1 MLLGR
6 SRRRLLVSHFD
17 IDERNN
23 LCLQTIFRCLDH
35 NDEFLTHLRSNL
47 ERDLLL
53 QFFGDRIL
61 YEPAVELDL
70 GILDERAVLVL
81 ERQFF
86 AIVLAENAVTIKLL
100 LS

>member
-1 MLLGR
+1 MLFGWDCCLII
-6 SRRRLLVSHFD
+6 SHLD

-23 LCLQTIFRCLDH
+23 LCLQTIFRCFYD
-35 NDEFLTHLRSNL
+35 NNEFLTHLWSNL
-47 ERDLLL
+47 EGDLLL
-53 QFFGDRIL
+53 EFFGDRIL

-70 GILDERAVLVL
+70 GIFDERTVLVL

-86 AIVLAENAVTIKLL
+86 TIVLAENAVTIKLL